1 MLLVGLVRRPHGLGG
16 ELSIE
21 PMTDFPERFVPGGEV
36 EWRPSARA
44 SGPSAS
50 PELRRLTIRTARR
63 HGVRVLLSF
72 EGFAGV
78 DAARALAGGELSVP
92 DSEAAP
98 PRPDFYYSHQVAG
111 WRCED
116 REGRLAGVVRTL
128 EQTVAGPLLAIET
141 PSGQEALIPFVDP
154 IVVFVDE
161 RKRCIVIDPPEGLLE
176 V

>member
-1 MLLVGLVRRPHGLGG
+1 MLLVGYVRRPHGLGG
-16 ELSIE
+16 ELSVE
-21 PMTDFPERFVPGGEV
+21 PMTDFPERFVPGGKV
-36 EWRPSARA
+36 EWRAGSRLAKPSET
-44 SGPSAS
+44 SEP
-50 PELRRLTIRTARR
+50 RRLTIRTARR
-63 HGVRVLLSF
+63 HGERVLLSF

-98 PRPDFYYSHQVAG
+98 PRPDFYYSHQVEG

-116 REGRLAGVVRTL
+116 REGRLAGVVRSL

-141 PSGQEALIPFVDP
+141 PSGREALIPFVEP
-154 IVVFVDE
+154 IVVSVDE
-161 RKRCIVIDPPEGLLE
+161 SEKRIVIDPPEGLLE

>member
-1 MLLVGLVRRPHGLGG
+1 MLLVGFVRRPHGLGG
-16 ELSIE
+16 ELSVE
-21 PMTDFPERFVPGGEV
+21 PMTDFPERFVPGKEV
-36 EWRPSARA
+36 EWRASTKA

-50 PELRRLTIRTARR
+50 PESRRLTIRTARR
-63 HGVRVLLSF
+63 HGERVLLSF

-92 DSEAAP
+92 DAEAAP
-98 PRPDFYYSHQVAG
+98 SRPDFYYSHQIEG

-141 PSGQEALIPFVDP
+141 PSGREALVPFVEP
-154 IVVFVDE
+154 IVVSVDE
-161 RKRCIVIDPPEGLLE
+161 AGRRIVIDPPEGLLE